1 MKIAFLVT
9 RLDKP
14 SARYRVLQYL
24 PYLREKGHIPDIV
37 IITKNYWERLT
48 IFGKMKNYDV
58 VFLQKKPLGA
68 IECNVLR
75 RHAKTL
81 VYDFDDAVMFRDS
94 QRGDHRSLRRRRNFV
109 RTVKSSDV
117 VIAGNE
123 YLRSFALKE
132 NPNTFLI
139 PTSVDME
146 RYTER
151 PTASESKS
159 LILGWIGS
167 SKTLMYLENMK
178 SVWDTIYDRFPHVK
192 LKIVGDRFF
201 HCERMP
207 VIKKPWIYEE
217 EIDDLHSF
225 DIGLMPLT
233 DDPWSRGKCGFKLL
247 QYMAVGVPAVCS
259 PVGVNREIVSDGL
272 NGFWARNEQEWIEK
286 LGTLIRDRRLRLQ
299 MGKKTRETVIKNYST
314 EVNQQKLLEVLNSHH
329 HGEVN
334 H

>member
-14 SARYRVLQYL
+14 SARYRALQYL
-24 PYLREKGHIPDIV
+24 PYLREKGHIPDSIL
-37 IITKNYWERLT
+37 IAKKYWERLA

-94 QRGDHRSLRRRRNFV
+94 QRGEHLSGRRRRNFV
-109 RTVKSSDV
+109 RTVKSADV

-132 NPNTFLI
+132 NPNTSLI

-159 LILGWIGS
+159 LLLGWIGS

-178 SVWDTIYDRFPHVK
+178 SIWDTIYDRFPHVK

-207 VIKKPWIYEE
+207 VIKKPWKYEE

-272 NGFWARNEQEWIEK
+272 NGFWARNEQEWIDK
-286 LGTLIRDRRLRLQ
+286 LSTLIRDRQLRLH

-314 EVNQQKLLEVLNSHH
+314 EINKHKLLEVLHFHH
-329 HGEVN
+329 HGAVN